1 MDSSMNKTKRCL
13 TPGVSRAA
21 LGVGVVLALAGCQ
34 SEADKE
40 RESIARY
47 AAQTAE
53 SCRGA
58 RANIVMVEN
67 ARDIGGKPQS
77 YKEGRA
83 WAKTICQESVKA
95 QDMQIKQAM
104 KDLSAKR

>member
-1 MDSSMNKTKRCL
+1 
-13 TPGVSRAA
+13 
-21 LGVGVVLALAGCQ
+21 
-34 SEADKE
+34 
-40 RESIARY
+40 
-47 AAQTAE
+47 
-53 SCRGA
+53 
-58 RANIVMVEN
+58 MVEN

-104 KDLSAKR
+104 KGPERQTVTEGYGRGFGPSPLRECPRCTGAHLNGTRYETDLNSH

>member
-1 MDSSMNKTKRCL
+1 MT
-13 TPGVSRAA
+13 RAGRYIRA
-21 LGVGVVLALAGCQ
+21 GGCRVAVGTGVVLALAGCQ

-58 RANIVMVEN
+58 MANIVMVEN
-67 ARDIGGKPQS
+67 ARDIGGKPKS

-104 KDLSAKR
+104 KDLSAQR